1 MQPTPAE
8 NQNESIFQKKKSM
21 AKGLLDIALLSAN
34 ANQLRHILDSLEHN
48 RYYYASLSIV
58 SSSLVL
64 QVLVALALVV
74 KSRYDTNAAED
85 KAMTD
90 RINNFTNIGILLI
103 TICNVVIPAFT
114 PSVSPLKALWKV
126 LFPVLVCI
134 FVSKI

>member
-1 MQPTPAE
+1 
-8 NQNESIFQKKKSM
+8 M

-48 RYYYASLSIV
+48 LYYYTSLSIV

-74 KSRYDTNAAED
+74 KIRYDTDED
-85 KAMTD
+85 KDKAKID
-90 RINNFTNIGILLI
+90 RINHFTNVGILLI

-114 PSVSPLKALWKV
+114 PSVSKTL
-126 LFPVLVCI
+126 
-134 FVSKI
+134 